1 MEAAPKARN
10 ADIHTEAEFLTMT
23 QKSIRRPASQ
33 LLDFNSE
40 ETSYLSPKLLPFCC
54 DGNILTFLLTYNST
68 IFIWGSFQ
76 KTATDQASGATYHS
90 INKGHLLS
98 NTGNQNLT
106 GQSVDFTFSKQKV
119 EPSSW

>member
-68 IFIWGSFQ
+68 IFI
-76 KTATDQASGATYHS
+76 
-90 INKGHLLS
+90 
-98 NTGNQNLT
+98 
-106 GQSVDFTFSKQKV
+106 
-119 EPSSW
+119 